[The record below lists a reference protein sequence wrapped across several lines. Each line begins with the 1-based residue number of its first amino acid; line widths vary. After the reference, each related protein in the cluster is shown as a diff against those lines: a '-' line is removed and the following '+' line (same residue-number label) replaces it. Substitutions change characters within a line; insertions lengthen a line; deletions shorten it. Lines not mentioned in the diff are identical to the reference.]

1 MRKIN
6 TGDVFKL
13 ARIIKAT
20 GAKEDII
27 NIYSESKRIK
37 EEIRESATQEKAKE
51 KSEEAQEKIGINIF
65 FAIFEKCSDEKVEK
79 LVYKLIGGIAEK
91 KETGIF
97 FFSKLLIT
105 LNINPF
111 LPIPG
116 RPPTMQNSPLYH
128 PFFKASRGKMPDS
141 IR

>member
-27 NIYSESKRIK
+27 NIYSESKKIK
-37 EEIRESATQEKAKE
+37 EEIRESATQESSKE
-51 KSEEAQEKIGINIF
+51 KTEEAQEKIGVEIF

-79 LVYKLIGGIAEK
+79 LVYTLIGGIAEK
-91 KETGIF
+91 QETEIENMPLEEMLKLLGDIVKENNIAN
-97 FFSKLLIT
+97 FFSAASKLVE
-105 LNINPF
+105 
-111 LPIPG
+111 
-116 RPPTMQNSPLYH
+116 
-128 PFFKASRGKMPDS
+128 KMSD
-141 IR
+141 

>member
-27 NIYSESKRIK
+27 NIYSESKKIK
-37 EEIRESATQEKAKE
+37 EEIRESTTQENSKE
-51 KSEEAQEKIGINIF
+51 KNEEAQEKIGINIF

-91 KETGIF
+91 KETEIENMPLDEMLELLRNMVKENNIAN
-97 FFSKLLIT
+97 FFSA
-105 LNINPF
+105 
-111 LPIPG
+111 
-116 RPPTMQNSPLYH
+116 
-128 PFFKASRGKMPDS
+128 ASNLVEKMPD
-141 IR
+141 